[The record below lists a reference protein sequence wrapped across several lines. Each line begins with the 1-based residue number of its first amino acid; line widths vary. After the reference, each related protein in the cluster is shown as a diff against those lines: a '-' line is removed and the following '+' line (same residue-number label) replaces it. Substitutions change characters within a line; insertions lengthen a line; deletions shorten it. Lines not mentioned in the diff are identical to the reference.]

1 MVIIMY
7 ALNVRRGT
15 TIQHPEVKLIGGIA
29 VRVDEHLANQL
40 KHIINVVVFDSI
52 FGIDDRTRGQ
62 ILSESRNKPL
72 YGLDKQTLE
81 PIEVK

>member
-1 MVIIMY
+1 MY

-40 KHIINVVVFDSI
+40 KHIINIVIFDSVY
-52 FGIDDRTRGQ
+52 GIDDKPRGVM
-62 ILSESRNKPL
+62 ISEIKNKPL